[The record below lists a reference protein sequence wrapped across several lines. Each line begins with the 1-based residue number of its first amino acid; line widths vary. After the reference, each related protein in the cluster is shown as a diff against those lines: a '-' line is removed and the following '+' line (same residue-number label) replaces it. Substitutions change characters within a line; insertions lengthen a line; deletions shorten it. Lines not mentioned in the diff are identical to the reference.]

1 MQIFIIK
8 TRCSV
13 DAVYFQIVNHE
24 IIISPSKI
32 PRMYFILHRRL
43 KRIIYPHT
51 CKMVLRF
58 AMKAGCVI
66 SRRKT
71 GSSFFSFF
79 LFSQIFFSR
88 RRKFRIQARET
99 RTDTCNIIHTYR
111 WWVDGE
117 EEGVDFCRIR
127 STVNEGRMISREGSR
142 KSP

>member
-1 MQIFIIK
+1 MLG
-8 TRCSV
+8 R
-13 DAVYFQIVNHE
+13 
-24 IIISPSKI
+24 
-32 PRMYFILHRRL
+32 RRL
-43 KRIIYPHT
+43 FPNSKPRNNYFSFKNSSDVFYPTPSCKAYNPHT

>member
-32 PRMYFILHRRL
+32 PRMYFILHRRV

-79 LFSQIFFSR
+79 LFSQIFFFTEKKISNPSSR
-88 RRKFRIQARET
+88 NPNGYLQYNTYIPMVGGWGGGGGGFLP
-99 RTDTCNIIHTYR
+99 DTIH
-111 WWVDGE
+111 G
-117 EEGVDFCRIR
+117 
-127 STVNEGRMISREGSR
+127 
-142 KSP
+142 